1 MNSNQLSRVAR
12 KLVELAL
19 EEDLGLGDVSTDTLI
34 SENHQSRARI
44 VARQPLTLAGINLV
58 DEVFRQVDPRIPSGV
73 QIADGN
79 PLVPGDVV
87 WEVRASTRSLLQG
100 ERTAL
105 NFLQYLSG
113 IATQTAAFVK
123 AAHQQGARPRICDTR
138 KTTPGYRMLSKYA
151 VRCGGGHNH
160 RFSLADVVMLKDN
173 HIAVCGGITQ
183 ALENLRQNIPHTASV
198 VVEADTLDQARE
210 AAAAKVEVILL
221 DNMTLE
227 DMKTAVR
234 ELKGQVLLE
243 ASGGITLESIGDIA
257 QTGVDVIS
265 VGSLTHSAPAADLA
279 LELESIV

>member
-1 MNSNQLSRVAR
+1 MNSNQLIRVAR

-34 SENHQSRARI
+34 PEDHRSRARI
-44 VARQPLTLAGINLV
+44 VARQPLTLAGIELV
-58 DEVFRQVDPRIPSGV
+58 DEVFRQVDPTIPVGAQV
-73 QIADGN
+73 ADGN
-79 PLVPGDVV
+79 TLEPGDVV
-87 WEVRASTRSLLQG
+87 WETSASTRSLLQG

-113 IATQTAAFVK
+113 IATRTAAFVK
-123 AAHQQGARPRICDTR
+123 TAHQQGARPRICDTR

-173 HIAVCGGITQ
+173 HIAVCGSITQ
-183 ALENLRQNIPHTASV
+183 ALENLRQSIPHTASI

-210 AAAAKVEVILL
+210 AAAGKVDVILL

-227 DMKTAVR
+227 ELKTAVR
-234 ELKGQVLLE
+234 ELGGKVILE
-243 ASGGITLESIGDIA
+243 ASGGVTLETIGDIA

-279 LELESIV
+279 LELEPVV